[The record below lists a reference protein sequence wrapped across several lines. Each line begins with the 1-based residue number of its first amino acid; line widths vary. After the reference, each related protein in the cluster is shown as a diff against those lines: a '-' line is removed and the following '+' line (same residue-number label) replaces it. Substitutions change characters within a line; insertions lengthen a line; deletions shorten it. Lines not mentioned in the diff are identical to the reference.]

1 VSATLAVVIVALV
14 AAGVA
19 FALSLSRAVEVDP
32 VDPAAEERAA
42 SRAIERRPR
51 LRRFLVERLD
61 RRAAGGLLLTTAFA
75 VAFGTALVVGVVF
88 DMVDEDT
95 GLARFDG
102 SVARWG
108 ADQGGSAA
116 SDLMHWVT
124 NLGGTV
130 VVLPVLALTALYVHL
145 RHGTREV
152 WLFVAVVG
160 IGQLLINNLLKLIV
174 DRERP
179 QLDQLVTAAGSSFPS
194 GHSCAAAATWAAVA
208 LLLGR
213 GRSRPVRAA
222 LAAGAFLAAFL
233 VAASRAMLGVHWLT
247 DVIAGVA
254 LGWGWFLLV
263 AIVFGGRAQRLG
275 DVATEDPE
283 GVPADVA

>member
-1 VSATLAVVIVALV
+1 MSATLAVLAVALV

-19 FALSLSRAVEVDP
+19 FVLSLSRVVQVDP
-32 VDPAAEERAA
+32 VDPTSEERAA
-42 SRAIERRPR
+42 SRAIQRRPR

-61 RRAAGGLLLTTAFA
+61 REAAGGLLLTLAFA

-95 GLARFDG
+95 GLARLDA
-102 SVARWG
+102 SVAQWG
-108 ADQGGSAA
+108 ADHAGSSAT
-116 SDLMHWVT
+116 DIMHWIT
-124 NLGGTV
+124 NLGGTMV
-130 VVLPVLALTALYVHL
+130 VIPVLALTALYVHV

-160 IGQLLINNLLKLIV
+160 IGQLLINNLLKLVV
-174 DRERP
+174 DRDRP

-213 GRSRPVRAA
+213 GRSRSVRAA
-222 LAAGAFLAAFL
+222 LAAGAFLIAFL
-233 VAASRAMLGVHWLT
+233 VATSRAMLGVHWLT
-247 DVIAGVA
+247 DVTAGVA

-275 DVATEDPE
+275 DVATEEPE
-283 GVPADVA
+283 GVPADAA

>member
-1 VSATLAVVIVALV
+1 MNATLAVIVAALV
-14 AAGVA
+14 VAGVA
-19 FALSLSRAVEVDP
+19 LALSLSRAVELDP
-32 VDPAAEERAA
+32 VDPASEERAA
-42 SRAIERRPR
+42 SRAIQRRPR

-61 RRAAGGLLLTTAFA
+61 REAAGGLLLTVAFA
-75 VAFGTALVVGVVF
+75 VAFGTAFVVGLVF
-88 DMVDEDT
+88 DMVDENT
-95 GLARFDG
+95 GLARLDV

-108 ADQGGSAA
+108 ADRTGSTAT
-116 SDLMHWVT
+116 DVMHWLT
-124 NLGGTV
+124 NLGGTIV
-130 VVLPVLALTALYVHL
+130 VIPVLALTALYVHL

-179 QLDQLVTAAGSSFPS
+179 QVDQLVTAAGSSFPS

-213 GRSRPVRAA
+213 SRSRTVRTA
-222 LAAGAFLAAFL
+222 LAAGAFLIAVL
-233 VAASRAMLGVHWLT
+233 VATSRAMLGVHWLT
-247 DVIAGVA
+247 DVTAGLA

-283 GVPADVA
+283 GVPADAA